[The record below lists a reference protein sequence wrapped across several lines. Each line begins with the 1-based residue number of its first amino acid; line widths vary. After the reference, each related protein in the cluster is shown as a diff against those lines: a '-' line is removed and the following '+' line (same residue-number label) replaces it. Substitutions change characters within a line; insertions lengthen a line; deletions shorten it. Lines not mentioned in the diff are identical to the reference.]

1 MSYEVEE
8 VKKHYL
14 LEYEGPTHPVHLPL
28 AVRDAHP
35 VTGAPLVL
43 LLALALRAKTSND
56 FRRCSCFPAYAML
69 AKDTGLSIK
78 TLKRAA
84 NELEQRGLIH
94 RDTRMKRSNI
104 WHVNAIKIWAMARA
118 EHAKEVAA
126 DEAWKAEWEAQ
137 RAEATSFVFDSAVDT
152 NLSDEDQA
160 QQGTPKASKK
170 ATSQQTVGPQQ
181 AQVAGHSPVA
191 AEPVAE
197 STPVPTSSTTHW
209 VGDDDDDDDRSV
221 TPVASPYPDAD
232 DTSEGGEESGHFP
245 DHGDVHPDGGAQ

>member
-1 MSYEVEE
+1 MSYEVED

-56 FRRCSCFPAYAML
+56 FRRCSCFPAYALL

-126 DEAWKAEWEAQ
+126 DQAWKAEWEAQ
-137 RAEATSFVFDSAVDT
+137 RAEAARFEFDGAVDT
-152 NLSDEDQA
+152 NLSGDKQA
-160 QQGTPKASKK
+160 QQDTPEVSKK
-170 ATSQQTVGPQQ
+170 ATPEQTVGPQQ
-181 AQVAGHSPVA
+181 TQVAGPS
-191 AEPVAE
+191 PVAE
-197 STPVPTSSTTHW
+197 STPAPSSSTTHW

-221 TPVASPYPDAD
+221 TPVASSYPDAD
-232 DTSEGGEESGHFP
+232 DTSEGGEESGHYP
-245 DHGDVHPDGGAQ
+245 DHGDVHPDGAAQ